1 MSSAY
6 GKFGAAAK
14 ATPRTNRWGK
24 LTRVRDNPNVRSDG
38 LFNVQTISALQ
49 NEVYAARAKFPTN
62 RPLLIATIEELGE
75 LAKALAH
82 GTREQV
88 EAEAL
93 QVASTALRIF
103 EEGDASFDEL
113 TPAERKP

>member
-1 MSSAY
+1 
-6 GKFGAAAK
+6 
-14 ATPRTNRWGK
+14 
-24 LTRVRDNPNVRSDG
+24 
-38 LFNVQTISALQ
+38 
-49 NEVYAARAKFPTN
+49 
-62 RPLLIATIEELGE
+62 LLIATIEELGE

-113 TPAERKP
+113 TPSERKP